1 MENIQLEPPSS
12 SHTYEEVGMGRLK
25 TKLQELQE
33 TLELQENMAY
43 DHCAAK

>member
-1 MENIQLEPPSS
+1 
-12 SHTYEEVGMGRLK
+12 MGRLK

-43 DHCAAK
+43 DHCAAKWSLIAYSYTVVIA